1 MSRYERW
8 NRLLELL
15 AELGHLGVTDAA
27 RALDV
32 SEATIRRD
40 LDQLA
45 EQRML
50 TRTRGGATGSAQ
62 LAHELPLLYKTS
74 RNAPEKRLI
83 GRAAAALIGSGATV
97 ALNGGTTTIEVA
109 RALVSR
115 GAPASGAPGN
125 GAGGPVTVV
134 TNALSIAN
142 ELAIRPQVKLVVSGG
157 VARPE
162 SSELI
167 GPLATH
173 VLRELL
179 LDWAIL
185 GVDGLDALAGATAFH
200 EGEASINRLMAQRAQ
215 HVAIVADR
223 SKLGRRTFAR
233 ICGVDEID
241 VVVTDADAGTP
252 AVAALADKGIRV
264 ITAA

>member
-1 MSRYERW
+1 M
-8 NRLLELL
+8 
-15 AELGHLGVTDAA
+15 
-27 RALDV
+27 
-32 SEATIRRD
+32 
-40 LDQLA
+40 
-45 EQRML
+45 
-50 TRTRGGATGSAQ
+50 
-62 LAHELPLLYKTS
+62 
-74 RNAPEKRLI
+74 
-83 GRAAAALIGSGATV
+83 
-97 ALNGGTTTIEVA
+97 
-109 RALVSR
+109 
-115 GAPASGAPGN
+115 
-125 GAGGPVTVV
+125 
-134 TNALSIAN
+134 
-142 ELAIRPQVKLVVSGG
+142 
-157 VARPE
+157 
-162 SSELI
+162 I

-241 VVVTDADAGTP
+241 VVVTDADASTP